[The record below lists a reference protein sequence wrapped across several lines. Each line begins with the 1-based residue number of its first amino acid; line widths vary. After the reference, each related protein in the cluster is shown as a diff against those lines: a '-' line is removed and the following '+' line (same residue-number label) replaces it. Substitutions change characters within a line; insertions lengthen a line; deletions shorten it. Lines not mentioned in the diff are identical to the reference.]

1 MAFLQVNVYSN
12 VLQMEVMVNVILPQT
27 THKKIGTEST
37 GVTEDVTVLYLLHGM
52 GGNHSVWE
60 RRTSI
65 ERYVAEYQMA
75 VVMPSTDLGFYT
87 DTTYDMNYW
96 TFVSEELPTI
106 VHELFPQITYKR
118 EKTFAA
124 GLSMGGYGALK
135 LGLAKPE
142 NFAAVAS
149 LSGAVVLT
157 DVESLLSIRN
167 EAYWQGIFGPLDRV
181 QGSKNDPL
189 YLLEKLVDSK
199 KTAPRFF
206 LACGTEDDLYPAS
219 QYMAHQLKQK
229 NLAVTFEDG
238 PGKHDWVFWDTWIK
252 RVLEWFNEKHD

>member
-12 VLQMEVMVNVILPQT
+12 VLQMEVAMNVLLPQT
-27 THKKIGTEST
+27 TYKKIGTETT
-37 GVTEDVTVLYLLHGM
+37 GVTEDVPVLYLLHGM

-106 VHELFPQITYKR
+106 VHELFPQITHKR

-149 LSGAVVLT
+149 LSGAVVLA
-157 DVESLLSIRN
+157 DVESLLLVRS
-167 EAYWQGIFGPLDRV
+167 EAYWQGIFGPLDQL
-181 QGSKNDPL
+181 QGSENDPL
-189 YLLEKLVDSK
+189 HLLDKLAASDEP
-199 KTAPRFF
+199 APRFF

-219 QYMAHQLKQK
+219 QYMAHKLEQK
-229 NLAVTFEDG
+229 KFDVTFEEG
-238 PGKHDWVFWDTWIK
+238 PGKHDWVFWDAWIK
-252 RVLEWFNEKHD
+252 RVLEWFNEKSD

>member
-1 MAFLQVNVYSN
+1 
-12 VLQMEVMVNVILPQT
+12 
-27 THKKIGTEST
+27 
-37 GVTEDVTVLYLLHGM
+37 
-52 GGNHSVWE
+52 
-60 RRTSI
+60 
-65 ERYVAEYQMA
+65 
-75 VVMPSTDLGFYT
+75 MPSTDLGFYT

-106 VHELFPQITYKR
+106 VHELFPQLTHKR

-149 LSGAVVLT
+149 LSGAVVLS
-157 DVESLLSIRN
+157 DVESLLLVRN
-167 EAYWQGIFGPLDRV
+167 EAYWKGIFGPLD
-181 QGSKNDPL
+181 QIKGSKNDPL
-189 YLLEKLVDSK
+189 RLLDELVDSG

-219 QYMAHQLKQK
+219 QYMAHKMKQK
-229 NLAVTFEDG
+229 NLNVTFEEG
-238 PGKHDWVFWDTWIK
+238 TGKHDWVFWDTWIK
-252 RVLEWFNEKHD
+252 RVLEWLNEKSD

>member
-12 VLQMEVMVNVILPQT
+12 ILQMEVAMNVILPQT
-27 THKKIGTEST
+27 THKKIGTET
-37 GVTEDVTVLYLLHGM
+37 VGVTNDVPVLYLLHGM

-60 RRTSI
+60 RRTSV
-65 ERYVAEYQMA
+65 ERYVSEYQMA

-87 DTTYDMNYW
+87 DTTYDMKYW

-106 VHELFPQITYKR
+106 VHELFPQITCKR

-142 NFAAVAS
+142 KFAAVAS
-149 LSGAVVLT
+149 LSGAVVLA
-157 DVESLLSIRN
+157 DVESLLLVRN
-167 EAYWQGIFGPLDRV
+167 EAYWQGIFGPLDHI
-181 QGSKNDPL
+181 QGSENDPL
-189 YLLEKLVDSK
+189 YLLDKLVDSGK
-199 KTAPRFF
+199 SAPRFF
-206 LACGTEDDLYPAS
+206 FACGTEDELYPAS
-219 QYMAHQLKQK
+219 QYMAHKMKQK
-229 NLAVTFEDG
+229 KLDVTFEDG

-252 RVLEWFNEKHD
+252 RVLEWFNEKND

>member
-27 THKKIGTEST
+27 THKKIGTATT
-37 GVTEDVTVLYLLHGM
+37 GAAEDVSVLYLLHGM

-65 ERYVAEYQMA
+65 ERYVADYQMA

-87 DTTYDMNYW
+87 NTTYDMNYW
-96 TFVSEELPTI
+96 TFISEELPEI
-106 VHELFPQITYKR
+106 VHELFPQITDKR

-135 LGLAKPE
+135 LGLAKSE

-149 LSGAVVLT
+149 LSGAVVLS
-157 DVESLLSIRN
+157 DVKSLLTVRN
-167 EAYWQGIFGPLDRV
+167 EAYWQGIFGPLDQI

-189 YLLEKLVDSK
+189 YLLEELVNSQK
-199 KTAPRFF
+199 PAPRFF

-219 QYMAHQLKQK
+219 QYMAHKLKQK
-229 NLAVTFEDG
+229 ELAVTFEEG
-238 PGKHDWVFWDTWIK
+238 PGKHDWVFWDTWIE
-252 RVLEWFNEKHD
+252 RVLEWFNEKSD